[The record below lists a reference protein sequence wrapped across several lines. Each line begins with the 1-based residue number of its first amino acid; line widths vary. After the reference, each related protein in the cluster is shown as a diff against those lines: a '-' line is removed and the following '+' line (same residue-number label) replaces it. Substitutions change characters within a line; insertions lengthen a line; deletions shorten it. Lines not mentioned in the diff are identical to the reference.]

1 VQDGSSTYSFPGA
14 PTPAPAPAPA
24 PVPALEAGVPEKAHQ
39 KLLRVASQRLAN
51 ATAKA
56 KATASCCGSQ
66 PNGVSGDDNAIA
78 ETHRRKRGDVIPA
91 GYRSTENTS
100 VVRLQTD
107 TSLDA
112 IEPSP
117 QAQAQPQATNTVD
130 FSASVPAPD
139 ASPQTVALFATA
151 AKTAM
156 YVGTTLSPDPAAHWA
171 KEAYL
176 PGVEWTKG
184 KWAVAIFE
192 FTAEKDGDLSL
203 QVDQVIQLEC
213 ALLPRGLSFLS

>member
-1 VQDGSSTYSFPGA
+1 MMI
-14 PTPAPAPAPA
+14 
-24 PVPALEAGVPEKAHQ
+24 PVLWVVVTGYCNSMGH
-39 KLLRVASQRLAN
+39 
-51 ATAKA
+51 
-56 KATASCCGSQ
+56 
-66 PNGVSGDDNAIA
+66 
-78 ETHRRKRGDVIPA
+78 A
-91 GYRSTENTS
+91 GYGPR
-100 VVRLQTD
+100 
-107 TSLDA
+107 
-112 IEPSP
+112 
-117 QAQAQPQATNTVD
+117 TNTVD

-139 ASPQTVALFATA
+139 ASPQTVALIATA

-156 YVGTTLSPDPAAHWA
+156 YVGTTLSPDPAVHWA